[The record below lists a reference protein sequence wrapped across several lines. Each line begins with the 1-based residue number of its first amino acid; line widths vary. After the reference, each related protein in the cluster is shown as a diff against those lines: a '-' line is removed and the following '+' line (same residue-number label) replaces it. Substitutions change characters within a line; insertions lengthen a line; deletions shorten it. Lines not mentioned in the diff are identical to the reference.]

1 MKMAKDKTKKKD
13 QQVEEPTSS
22 SPITEAKYEAGKEL
36 RKDVPRSA
44 HAEWTAPADRPDP
57 VTTLEA
63 QAAQRVPELVPIRYG
78 RMLVSPGTFYRG
90 GAGIM
95 AWDLAHTPTTN
106 MRVQC
111 CGDAHLLNFGTYAA
125 PDRSLVFDLN
135 DFDETLPASFEW
147 DLKRLVASI
156 TISARDNGLKASEAR
171 DAAQATAARYQARMD
186 ELAELPFLQVWYER
200 IDMAN
205 ILGAVDESGDKE
217 AAKRIGKIASKAET
231 KTNLGALDRFAE
243 KTDEGF
249 KIKADP
255 PVVVP
260 IPLGMVKEL
269 DKLVDKAFSD
279 YLETLEPDRRIVI
292 SRYRRA
298 DFARKVVGVGSVGTQ
313 AFMMLLMGDSDQDPL
328 FLQFKEAQQSVLA
341 PYAGKSEYKQE
352 GERVVRG
359 QRIMQSASDP
369 FLGWATGAG
378 GAKKHYYLR
387 QLRDMKGS
395 ADTSKMDAVRLARYG
410 ALCGGA
416 LAHAHARSGDAAMI
430 AGYLGSGPTFAES
443 LAAFGDAYA
452 DQNELDFL
460 ALKEAEKSGQIKVES
475 GV

>member
-1 MKMAKDKTKKKD
+1 MAKKKKKEQTD
-13 QQVEEPTSS
+13 EPTSS

-36 RKDVPRSA
+36 RKAIPRSTQA
-44 HAEWTAPADRPDP
+44 HWTAPANRPDP
-57 VTTLEA
+57 VATLEA
-63 QAAQRVPELVPIRYG
+63 QAAQRVPDLIPIRYG

-171 DAAQATAARYQARMD
+171 DAAQATAARYQVRMH
-186 ELAELPFLQVWYER
+186 ELAELPYLQVWYER
-200 IDMAN
+200 VNMSDIV
-205 ILGAVDESGDKE
+205 GAVDESGDAVAKKGIDKF
-217 AAKRIGKIASKAET
+217 AAKAES
-231 KTNLGALDRFAE
+231 KTNLGSLSRFAE
-243 KTDEGF
+243 KTNDGF

-260 IPLGMVKEL
+260 IPLAMAKDLE
-269 DKLVDKAFSD
+269 KIVDKGYSD
-279 YLETLEPDRRIVI
+279 YLDTLEPDRRMVI

-313 AFMMLLMGDSDQDPL
+313 AFMMLLMGDSDSDPL

-341 PYAGKSEYKQE
+341 PYAGNSEYKQA

-369 FLGWATGAG
+369 FLGWATGTG
-378 GAKKHYYLR
+378 GQKKHYYLR
-387 QLRDMKGS
+387 QLRDGKGS
-395 ADTSKMDAVRLARYG
+395 VDVAKLDAVGLARYG
-410 ALCGGA
+410 ALCGGV
-416 LAHAHARSGDAAMI
+416 LAHAHARSGDAATI
-430 AGYLGSGPTFAES
+430 SGYLGSGATFAES

-452 DQNELDFL
+452 DQNELDFE
-460 ALKEAEKSGQIKVES
+460 ALKEAEKSGRIKVES

>member
-1 MKMAKDKTKKKD
+1 MVGISGFIGAQADL
-13 QQVEEPTSS
+13 
-22 SPITEAKYEAGKEL
+22 AGKSFSSAL
-36 RKDVPRSA
+36 QAVPKLY
-44 HAEWTAPADRPDP
+44 AEGGIGA
-57 VTTLEA
+57 
-63 QAAQRVPELVPIRYG
+63 
-78 RMLVSPGTFYRG
+78 FYRG

-95 AWDLAHTPTTN
+95 AWDLAHTPTSN

-156 TISARDNGLKASEAR
+156 TIAARDNGLKASEAR

-186 ELAELPFLQVWYER
+186 ELAELPFLQVWYDR
-200 IDMAN
+200 VDMSN
-205 ILGAVDESGDKE
+205 ILGAIGKSGDKV
-217 AAKRIGKIASKAET
+217 AAKRIGKLASKAET
-231 KTNLGALDRFAE
+231 KTNLGALSRFAE
-243 KTDEGF
+243 KTDAGF

-279 YLETLEPDRRIVI
+279 YLETLAPDRRLVI

-298 DFARKVVGVGSVGTQ
+298 DFARKIVGVGSVGTQ

-341 PYAGKSEYKQE
+341 PFAGKSEYKQE

-369 FLGWATGAG
+369 FLGWATGSG

-395 ADTSKMDAVRLARYG
+395 VDVENLGAPGLARYG
-410 ALCGGA
+410 ALCGGV

-430 AGYLGSGPTFAES
+430 AGYLGSGPIFAES

-452 DQNELDFL
+452 DQNELDFE
-460 ALKEAEKSGQIKVES
+460 ALKAAEKSGRIKVES